1 MNDFEIPATKK
12 KALPK
17 LPTISQEDK
26 APVDD
31 APKMEKEDKPK
42 YDPEELLR
50 IFDDMIFAGSYSE
63 TVSIRGKLKVTFT
76 TRSAEQMSDITK
88 QLDTQNAQLMATLV
102 ESRNLLNLYHGLT
115 NYQGTDLSGLKYDD
129 KVAFVNR
136 LPAPLV
142 GMLMVALF
150 DFDSKIQ
157 AATQEGEANF

>member
-1 MNDFEIPATKK
+1 MDDFEIPAAKK
-12 KALPK
+12 KTQPK
-17 LPTISQEDK
+17 LPVIDPKVETPVEAK
-26 APVDD
+26 AP
-31 APKMEKEDKPK
+31 EQEKPK

-63 TVSIRGKLKVTFT
+63 NVNIRGKLKVTFT
-76 TRSAEQMSDITK
+76 TRSAEQMADITR

-102 ESRNLLNLYHGLT
+102 ERRNLLNLYHGLT
-115 NYQGTDLSGLKYDD
+115 AYQGTDLSGLKYDE
-129 KVAFVNR
+129 KVAFINR

-142 GMLMVALF
+142 GIMMVSLF

>member
-12 KALPK
+12 KLQPK
-17 LPTISQEDK
+17 LPTITPEVEQ
-26 APVDD
+26 PVNDENS
-31 APKMEKEDKPK
+31 PKKEEKPK

-63 TVSIRGKLKVTFT
+63 TISIRGKLKVTFT
-76 TRSAEQMSDITK
+76 TRSAEQMSEITR

-102 ESRNLLNLYHGLT
+102 ERRNLLNLYHGLT

-150 DFDSKIQ
+150 DFDAKIQ